1 MYFPRK
7 PLASGIKGWW
17 RTRRLH
23 LLRSPLVQGW
33 SRAQWTGELCLLQA
47 SRGGCRCPW
56 AVVDVFFSPCL
67 SLRAVGRRQVR
78 QQAVCFLLP
87 LCQGWRMSCP
97 SLEPLFRAAA
107 VLVRDCLYQQHG
119 LKIRCCPLAREERLV
134 VSSLHQR
141 VPCSAQGSLLCPRAG
156 PSAGFAS
163 GAVGAWP
170 ERP

>member
-56 AVVDVFFSPCL
+56 GTCGCFFL
-67 SLRAVGRRQVR
+67 SLSIPACRGEVAS
-78 QQAVCFLLP
+78 QAASSVLPSPPLSGLADELP
-87 LCQGWRMSCP
+87 LPRAT
-97 SLEPLFRAAA
+97 LRAAA

-119 LKIRCCPLAREERLV
+119 LKTWCSPLAQEERLV